1 MSVWEIRVRLFC
13 DSKSNM
19 KLESSHWSLTIV
31 PNERSYK
38 ILPTSFRTFQ
48 LQAFQHKTIRL
59 LDVSNNAFQIG
70 NSNFVY
76 IIANKI
82 NEKRYNFGN
91 SGFANTSRIT
101 IQNIIIFHSISLWV
115 WLVWPIALIMFVF
128 FLNLRVDTEI
138 HIYSWPK
145 WPLLR
150 GRLHHPLLIVS
161 TKMRIFEFLWFWITI
176 HVTFPETWRT
186 NSPRYSQSSPNLIH
200 NSFFSGRF
208 GVKTTNWNRASKCRN
223 SKTKRAFNFE
233 SIEPRNW

>member
-1 MSVWEIRVRLFC
+1 
-13 DSKSNM
+13 M

-115 WLVWPIALIMFVF
+115 WLVWPIALHDHVCIF
-128 FLNLRVDTEI
+128 FKFEGWYWDTYLFLTEMTVITWQTPPSTSHSLNQNEN
-138 HIYSWPK
+138 
-145 WPLLR
+145 
-150 GRLHHPLLIVS
+150 
-161 TKMRIFEFLWFWITI
+161 FWISLVLNYNTCYVSWNLTYKQSKI
-176 HVTFPETWRT
+176 QSVFTKL
-186 NSPRYSQSSPNLIH
+186 NS
-200 NSFFSGRF
+200 
-208 GVKTTNWNRASKCRN
+208 
-223 SKTKRAFNFE
+223 
-233 SIEPRNW
+233 